1 MYSVHSAMFLS
12 LLLYLFSIYQ
22 NEIDKWLDQ
31 KMILMGRDYLEGGME
46 FYQKEIKRG
55 LLLRKGLGDMGPNY
69 FDENGELERIWFE
82 PTMKSTP
89 DSISQSRV
97 KEYEQL
103 LV

>member
-1 MYSVHSAMFLS
+1 MYSLHSAMFLS

-46 FYQKEIKRG
+46 FYQKESKRG

-69 FDENGELERIWFE
+69 FDESGELERMWFE
-82 PTMKSTP
+82 PIMSATP
-89 DSISQSRV
+89 DSMAIKRI
-97 KEYEQL
+97 EAYEQL
-103 LV
+103 LA